1 MSDFN
6 ENTRVQV
13 PAALHLCKLGY
24 TYLDDNDI
32 MVYDRKTNIL
42 PDVFLRSVKHINPNA
57 SGEEISTLFSKIV
70 NISNNEDLGR
80 EFYALLSSNCGI
92 KLIDFDHPENN
103 EWHVTTEFTCHNDET
118 DDEFRP
124 DITCFINGMPLAFIE
139 VKEPNNHEG
148 ILAERDRINVRMS
161 KKCFRSF
168 FNITQL
174 MIFSNNQEY
183 DNISRVPIQGAFYC
197 CASLSKAFF
206 NVFRE
211 EDKKFVSQYP
221 YLPITDDIEN
231 KVLKHRNC
239 IVIKNLNE
247 YHTNKQVDTPTNRI
261 LTSMLSKERI
271 LFLLRYGFA
280 YVEKK
285 VELEDGTMGT
295 VLQKHVMRY
304 QQLFASYAIRRT
316 LGRGIKSGII
326 WHTQGSGKT
335 ALAYYSVRSLTDYF
349 AQQNVVAK
357 FYFIVD
363 RIDLMEQASDEFA
376 ARGLVVHNAK
386 SRDELMADIAS
397 NSLTNNSAGKL
408 EIMVVNIQKFKED
421 KKQVQLNDCY
431 NTQMQRIFFID
442 EAHRGYNPKGSFL
455 ANLLEADKNAIKIAL
470 TGTPLLKEERESWR
484 VFGDYIH
491 TYYYD
496 KSIADGYTC
505 KLMREPIETVYKEKI
520 ENILDKL
527 AGQAEVKKS
536 DIDRNKIIE
545 HESYLNALLDYIIAD
560 FRKFRLQQDDDTVGA
575 MIVCKTNPQ
584 ARKLFELWQQR
595 FGFAQHIESK
605 KEEQLL
611 QTAADP
617 MIGYGHQLKP
627 LKASLILHDEGDKL
641 ERKEYIEEFKK
652 LMNVDVLIVNK
663 MLLTGFDAPRL
674 KKLYLGRSLD
684 GHDLLQAL
692 TRVNR
697 PYKDFQYGY
706 VVDFVN
712 IKENFDQTNNRYL
725 RELNRTTDSD
735 GIPLEGQHI
744 AEDILVTPEEVAE
757 KVKQVKSLLFNF
769 STDNMEEFRKQLDDI
784 DSKEAL
790 YELRN
795 SLADAKAVINQ
806 ARALG
811 DEETKEK
818 LASLPTMAFSTMM
831 TEVTHRIERINLLSN
846 TEHKADVS
854 GIINV
859 ALSEMEFEFKRGVP
873 EELRI
878 LVNDIRDRCERVQRE
893 FERNFDQK
901 EEKYVLLSDEFR
913 EYFRKKGFI
922 PKDTQDAKE
931 SIDYMEEVMKK
942 IREINQRNEILKKK
956 YQKDERFVRIHKRIR
971 EVNTTRPD
979 RPIISAEEYEIAENL
994 SKMKQDIDHRLF
1006 LNIHMLDN
1014 EDSFKQDV
1022 LAIIGQELRN
1032 MKIRADLKDRKYINN
1047 LITAEYLQ
1055 QYNNP

>member
-92 KLIDFDHPENN
+92 KLIDFEHPENN

-139 VKEPNNHEG
+139 VKKPNNHEG

-211 EDKKFVSQYP
+211 EDKTFVSQYP
-221 YLPITDDIEN
+221 YLLITDDIEN
-231 KVLKHRNC
+231 KILKHRNC

-527 AGQAEVKKS
+527 AGQTEVKKS

-605 KEEQLL
+605 KEEKLL

-784 DSKEAL
+784 DSKETL

-901 EEKYVLLSDEFR
+901 EEIYVLLSDEFR

>member
-92 KLIDFDHPENN
+92 KLIDFEVPENN

-139 VKEPNNHEG
+139 VKKPNNHEG
-148 ILAERDRINVRMS
+148 ILAERDRINMRMS

-491 TYYYD
+491 TYYYN

-527 AGQAEVKKS
+527 AGQTEVKKS

-605 KEEQLL
+605 KEEKLL

-784 DSKEAL
+784 DSKETL

-811 DEETKEK
+811 DEGTKEK

-854 GIINV
+854 SIINV

>member
-139 VKEPNNHEG
+139 VKKPNNHEG

-183 DNISRVPIQGAFYC
+183 DNICRVPIQGAFYC

-211 EDKKFVSQYP
+211 EDKTFVSQYP

-527 AGQAEVKKS
+527 AGQTEVKKS

-605 KEEQLL
+605 KEEKLL

-784 DSKEAL
+784 DSKETL

-901 EEKYVLLSDEFR
+901 EEIYVLLSDEFR

-931 SIDYMEEVMKK
+931 SIDYMDEVMNK

>member
-24 TYLDDNDI
+24 TYLNDNDI
-32 MVYDRKTNIL
+32 MVYDHKTNIL
-42 PDVFLRSVKHINPNA
+42 PDVFLRSVKHINPTV

-70 NISNNEDLGR
+70 NVSNNDDLGR
-80 EFYALLSSNCGI
+80 EFYAMLSSNSGI
-92 KLIDFDHPENN
+92 KLIDFENPENN

-139 VKEPNNHEG
+139 VKKPNNHEG

-197 CASLSKAFF
+197 CSSLSKAFF

-221 YLPITDDIEN
+221 YLPITDDVEN

-247 YHTNKQVDTPTNRI
+247 YHTNKQIDTPTNRI

-295 VLQKHVMRY
+295 ILQKHVMRY

-316 LGRGIKSGII
+316 LSRGIKSGII

-349 AQQNVVAK
+349 AKQNVVAK

-376 ARGLVVHNAK
+376 ARGLIVHNAK

-397 NSLTNNSAGKL
+397 NSLTNNSEGKL

-421 KKQVQLNDCY
+421 KKQVLLNDSY

-527 AGQAEVKKS
+527 AGQTEVKKS

-560 FRKFRLQQDDDTVGA
+560 FRKFRLQQDDNTVGA

-595 FGFAQHIESK
+595 FGFAQHIEHK
-605 KEEQLL
+605 KEEKLML
-611 QTAADP
+611 AADDP
-617 MIGYGHQLKP
+617 MMYNSHQLKP

-663 MLLTGFDAPRL
+663 MLLTGFDSPRL

-744 AEDILVTPEEVAE
+744 AEDVLVTPEEVAE

-769 STDNMEEFRKQLDDI
+769 STDNMEEFREQLDDI
-784 DSKEAL
+784 DSKETL

-831 TEVTHRIERINLLSN
+831 TEVTHRIERINLLNN

-893 FERNFDQK
+893 FEKNFDTK
-901 EEKYVLLSDEFR
+901 EEQYVLLSDEFR

-931 SIDYMEEVMKK
+931 SIDYMDEVMKK
-942 IREINQRNEILKKK
+942 IREINRRNEMLKKK
-956 YQKDERFVRIHKRIR
+956 YKQDERFVRIHKRIR
-971 EVNTTRPD
+971 EANAERPE

-1022 LAIIGQELRN
+1022 LSIIGQELRN

-1047 LITAEYLQ
+1047 LITSEYLQ

>member
-42 PDVFLRSVKHINPNA
+42 PDVFLRSVKQINPNA

-139 VKEPNNHEG
+139 VKKPNNHEG

-211 EDKKFVSQYP
+211 EDKTFVSQYP

-349 AQQNVVAK
+349 AKQNVVAK

-455 ANLLEADKNAIKIAL
+455 ANLLEADKNSIKIAL

-527 AGQAEVKKS
+527 AGQTEVKKS

-605 KEEQLL
+605 KEEKLL

-784 DSKEAL
+784 DSKETL

-931 SIDYMEEVMKK
+931 SIDYMDEVMKK

-1055 QYNNP
+1055 QYNNA

>member
-92 KLIDFDHPENN
+92 KLIDFEVPENN

-139 VKEPNNHEG
+139 VKKPNNHEG
-148 ILAERDRINVRMS
+148 ILAERDRINMRMS

-231 KVLKHRNC
+231 KILKHRNC

-527 AGQAEVKKS
+527 AGQTEVKKS

-605 KEEQLL
+605 KEEKLL

-784 DSKEAL
+784 DSKETL

-878 LVNDIRDRCERVQRE
+878 LVNDIRDRCERVQHE

-901 EEKYVLLSDEFR
+901 EEIYVLLSDEFR